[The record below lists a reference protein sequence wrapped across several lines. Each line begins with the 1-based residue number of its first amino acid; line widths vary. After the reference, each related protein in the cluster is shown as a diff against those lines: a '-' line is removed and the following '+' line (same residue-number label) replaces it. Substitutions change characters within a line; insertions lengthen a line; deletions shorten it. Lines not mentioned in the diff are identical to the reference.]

1 VLHCIV
7 SWCLFK
13 CTLCVCMIRAST
25 YIRAR
30 VSRYIYIYTYIRVR
44 VFSEMHVMAD
54 KEGKT
59 LDFYVRGASAPLPL
73 HTQLDF
79 SEVVQLQAQQKQLPG
94 TCVCVC
100 VCVCVILCV
109 YLCPPTHY
117 TSHTTHHTLH
127 ITHYT
132 SHTTHHTAPKDAATV
147 EAWRAAVA
155 QAGV

>member
-100 VCVCVILCV
+100 VCVCHFMCILM
-109 YLCPPTHY
+109 PT
-117 TSHTTHHTLH
+117 HTLH

-132 SHTTHHTAPKDAATV
+132 SHTTHHTLHITQRPKMQPP
-147 EAWRAAVA
+147 WRRGGP
-155 QAGV
+155 Q

>member
-1 VLHCIV
+1 
-7 SWCLFK
+7 
-13 CTLCVCMIRAST
+13 MIRAST

-100 VCVCVILCV
+100 VCVSFYVFT
-109 YLCPPTHY
+109 YAHP
-117 TSHTTHHTLH
+117 HTTHHTLH

-132 SHTTHHTAPKDAATV
+132 SHSAQRCSH
-147 EAWRAAVA
+147 RGGVA
-155 QAGV
+155 GRSSTGRCVSVREYMILSM